1 MLLNNITV
9 TSVLLVCF
17 LWKNPQV
24 PSQHLGYEK
33 QMCTELFFSLIQCRP
48 GERTHFTIIVAEG
61 AGSASEVA
69 DRIKFE
75 TGKMR
80 PELDDAIISQ
90 VENVLRG

>member
-33 QMCTELFFSLIQCRP
+33 QMCTELFFLLIQCRP
-48 GERTHFTIIVAEG
+48 RKRTHFTISLQVVSLLEG
-61 AGSASEVA
+61 L
-69 DRIKFE
+69 DRCFRSRTKV
-75 TGKMR
+75 R
-80 PELDDAIISQ
+80 
-90 VENVLRG
+90 VL

>member
-48 GERTHFTIIVAEG
+48 GERTHFTISLQVVCLLEG
-61 AGSASEVA
+61 L
-69 DRIKFE
+69 DRCFRSRTKV
-75 TGKMR
+75 R
-80 PELDDAIISQ
+80 
-90 VENVLRG
+90 VL